1 MKNLEEK
8 MNELFQIT
16 SSTTD
21 SQIKGEL
28 QLNLYVQNFT
38 SMRKNEKKE
47 NNLSRTWKKMCQ

>member
-1 MKNLEEK
+1 MKNLEDK